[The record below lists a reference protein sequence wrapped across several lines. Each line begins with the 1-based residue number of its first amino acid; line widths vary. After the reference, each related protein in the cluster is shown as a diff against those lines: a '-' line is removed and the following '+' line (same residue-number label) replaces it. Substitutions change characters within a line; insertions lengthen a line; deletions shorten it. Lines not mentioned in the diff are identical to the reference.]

1 MGQTLGQVI
10 REGRVTKK
18 MTQRQL
24 AEKIK
29 KENGNSITPQYI
41 NDIEFDRR
49 TPSEIITRE
58 IAKPLDLDPDFL
70 VLLAGAVPQ
79 HILKSGITEQQAKQ
93 VVSLFRK
100 KRSS

>member
-10 REGRVTKK
+10 REGRVAKK

-29 KENGNSITPQYI
+29 KKTAIQLPL
-41 NDIEFDRR
+41 NDPM
-49 TPSEIITRE
+49 TLS
-58 IAKPLDLDPDFL
+58 
-70 VLLAGAVPQ
+70 
-79 HILKSGITEQQAKQ
+79 STEGPQ

-100 KRSS
+100 KR